1 MNNEIITKGKQM
13 KNKLLTTTAIAGLL
27 ISGAAV
33 AQTTVSGNLD
43 LTYKAIGNKNTKAD
57 SVRGFGK
64 ETQINITNK
73 GKLNNGVDYVA
84 GFSIE
89 HDGAESGSNVANG
102 TTSGTAM
109 FNENVYIDFIM
120 GSTTLTIGADHI
132 QNPDYEA
139 TNITGMADL
148 DEIIGGVKSSA
159 PAAVNNIG
167 SPYSAFGLGLVQ
179 DLGVG
184 KFSVYYAP
192 SQAAIAGDSHGGFST
207 FASYVDGSNSTYEVG
222 FRGNLGVTG
231 LDASLFYNSTDSND
245 KGTNSNSADNYKLQA
260 KYTKSGVTVAASHA
274 EQETNTT
281 ALSTTKKTRAYA
293 LGYAVNKDLTISY
306 GQAKTDGGTAAT
318 AAFDE
323 EIKAITVGY
332 NLGPV
337 AAGFSVGKVDNY
349 GNATASDGKTAQFT
363 LSTRF

>member
-1 MNNEIITKGKQM
+1 MR
-13 KNKLLTTTAIAGLL
+13 NKLLTTTAIAGLL

-43 LTYKAIGNKNTKAD
+43 LTYKALSHKSNKGE
-57 SVRGFGK
+57 SMRGFGK
-64 ETQINITNK
+64 ETQINISNK

-148 DEIIGGVKSSA
+148 DEIISGVKQA
-159 PAAVNNIG
+159 NPAAINNTG
-167 SPYSAFGLGLVQ
+167 SPYSSFGLGLVQ
-179 DLGVG
+179 DIGVG

-192 SQAAIAGDSHGGFST
+192 SQAAIAGDSHGGFTT

-222 FRGNLGVTG
+222 FRGSLGVKG

-245 KGTNSNSADNYKLQA
+245 KVTNSNSADNWKAQA
-260 KYTKSGVTVAASHA
+260 KYTIGDVTAAVSRA

-281 ALSTTKKTRAYA
+281 ALSTTKTTTAAA
-293 LGYAVNKDLTISY
+293 LGYALNKDVTVSI
-306 GQAKTDGGTAAT
+306 GRAITDSGVVAT
-318 AAFDE
+318 SSLDE
-323 EIKAITVGY
+323 EITAITVGY

-337 AAGFSVGKVDNY
+337 AAGLSVGKVDNY
-349 GNATASDGKTAQFT
+349 GNAADSNGKTAQFT
-363 LSTRF
+363 LSTKF

>member
-1 MNNEIITKGKQM
+1 M

-43 LTYKAIGNKNTKAD
+43 LTYKALTNKSDKGL
-57 SVRGFGK
+57 SMRGFGK

-89 HDGAESGSNVANG
+89 HDGQESGSNVANG

-148 DEIIGGVKSSA
+148 DEIISGVKQA
-159 PAAVNNIG
+159 NPAAINNTG
-167 SPYSAFGLGLVQ
+167 SPYSSFGLGLVQ
-179 DLGVG
+179 DVGVG

-192 SQAAIAGDSHGGFST
+192 SQAAIAGDSHGGFTT

-222 FRGNLGVTG
+222 FRGSLGVKG
-231 LDASLFYNSTDSND
+231 LDASLFYNSTDTND
-245 KGTNSNSADNYKLQA
+245 RGTNTSSADNWKAQA
-260 KYTKSGVTVAASHA
+260 KYTIGAVTAAVSRA
-274 EQETNTT
+274 EQDTNTT
-281 ALSTTKKTRAYA
+281 TLSTTKTTTAVA
-293 LGYAVNKDLTISY
+293 LGYALNKDLTVSI
-306 GQAKTDGGTAAT
+306 GRAETDSGVAASSSL
-318 AAFDE
+318 DE
-323 EIKAITVGY
+323 EITAITVGY

-337 AAGFSVGKVDNY
+337 AAGLSVGKVDNY
-349 GNATASDGKTAQFT
+349 ANAINSNGKTAQFT
-363 LSTRF
+363 LSTKF

>member
-1 MNNEIITKGKQM
+1 M

-43 LTYKAIGNKNTKAD
+43 LTYKAISNKTSKGD
-57 SVRGFGK
+57 SARGFGK

-73 GKLNNGVDYVA
+73 GKLNNGIDYVA

-89 HDGAESGSNVANG
+89 HDGQESGATG
-102 TTSGTAM
+102 ATTSGTAM

-132 QNPDYEA
+132 QNPDFEA

-148 DEIIGGVKSSA
+148 DEIISGVKNV
-159 PAAVNNIG
+159 PAGYVNNIG
-167 SPYSAFGLGLVQ
+167 SPYSAFGLGIVQ
-179 DLGVG
+179 DFGVG
-184 KFSVYYAP
+184 KFSVYYTP
-192 SQAAIAGDSHGGFST
+192 SSTAIAGDSHGGFST
-207 FASYVDGSNSTYEVG
+207 FSHYVDGNNSQYEIG

-231 LDASLFYNSTDSND
+231 LDASYFYNTIDSND
-245 KGTNSNSADNYKLQA
+245 RATNTNSADSYKLQA
-260 KYTKSGVTVAASHA
+260 KYTRSGVTAAASVA
-274 EQETNTT
+274 EQEVNTAATNTT
-281 ALSTTKKTRAYA
+281 KRSTSMA
-293 LGYAVNKDLTISY
+293 LGYALNKDLTISY
-306 GQAKTDGGTAAT
+306 GRAKTESGLTASPA
-318 AAFDE
+318 DE
-323 EIKAITVGY
+323 KIQAISVGY

-349 GNATASDGKTAQFT
+349 AHSLNQDGKTAQFT

>member
-1 MNNEIITKGKQM
+1 M

-43 LTYKAIGNKNTKAD
+43 LTYKAITNKNSKDLSA
-57 SVRGFGK
+57 RGFGK

-89 HDGAESGSNVANG
+89 HDGQESGSAG
-102 TTSGTAM
+102 AASTTSGTAM

-120 GSTTLTIGADHI
+120 GNTTLTIGADHI

-139 TNITGMADL
+139 TNITGMGDL
-148 DEIIGGVKSSA
+148 DEIISGVKAGSA
-159 PAAVNNIG
+159 AAITNVG
-167 SPYSAFGLGLVQ
+167 SPYSSFGLGLVQ
-179 DLGVG
+179 DVGVG

-207 FASYVDGSNSTYEVG
+207 FSSYVDGSNSTYEVG
-222 FRGNLGVTG
+222 FRGGLGVKG
-231 LDASLFYNSTDSND
+231 LDASLFYNSTDTND
-245 KGTNSNSADNYKLQA
+245 RATNSNKANNWKAQA
-260 KYTKSGVTVAASHA
+260 KYTLGNAIFAASRG
-274 EQETNTT
+274 EQDTNTT
-281 ALSTTKKTRAYA
+281 AALTTKTTTAVA
-293 LGYAVNKDLTISY
+293 LGYALNKDVTISI
-306 GQAKTDGGTAAT
+306 GRAETDSGVSAT
-318 AAFDE
+318 SGLDE
-323 EIKAITVGY
+323 EITAITVGY

>member
-1 MNNEIITKGKQM
+1 M

-43 LTYKAIGNKNTKAD
+43 LTYKAIGNKNSKAD

-64 ETQINITNK
+64 ETQINISNK

-89 HDGAESGSNVANG
+89 HDGQESGSAG
-102 TTSGTAM
+102 AASTTSGTAM

-132 QNPDYEA
+132 QNPDFEA

-148 DEIIGGVKSSA
+148 DEIIGGVKNVV
-159 PAAVNNIG
+159 PGYVNNIG

-179 DLGVG
+179 DLGIG

-192 SQAAIAGDSHGGFST
+192 SGTAIAGDSHGAFST
-207 FASYVDGSNSTYEVG
+207 FSTYVDGTNSSYEIG
-222 FRGNLGVTG
+222 FRGDLGVKG
-231 LDASLFYNSTDSND
+231 LDASYFYNTTDSND
-245 KGTNSNSADNYKLQA
+245 RGTNTNSADNWKLQA
-260 KYTKSGVTVAASHA
+260 KYTNSGVTVAASQA
-274 EQETNTT
+274 EQEVNTAAT
-281 ALSTTKKTRAYA
+281 LTTKKSRSMAI
-293 LGYAVNKDLTISY
+293 GYAVNKDVTIAY
-306 GQAKTDGGTAAT
+306 GRAKTDSGLAT
-318 AAFDE
+318 SPADE
-323 EIKAITVGY
+323 KIQAISVGY

-337 AAGFSVGKVDNY
+337 AAGFSVGKVENY
-349 GNATASDGKTAQFT
+349 AHTVAQDGKTAQFT

>member
-1 MNNEIITKGKQM
+1 M

-43 LTYKAIGNKNTKAD
+43 LTYKAIGNKNSKGD

-64 ETQINITNK
+64 ETQINISNK

-89 HDGAESGSNVANG
+89 HDGQESGSAASAS

-139 TNITGMADL
+139 TNITGMGDL
-148 DEIIGGVKSSA
+148 DEIISGVKTSN
-159 PAAVNNIG
+159 PAAINNVG
-167 SPYSAFGLGLVQ
+167 SPYSSFGLGLVQ
-179 DLGVG
+179 DVGVG

-192 SQAAIAGDSHGGFST
+192 SQAAIAGDSHGGFTT
-207 FASYVDGSNSTYEVG
+207 FSQYVDGSNSTYEVG
-222 FRGNLGVTG
+222 FRGSLGVKG
-231 LDASLFYNSTDSND
+231 LDASLFYNSTDAND
-245 KGTNSNSADNYKLQA
+245 RGTNTASADNWKAQA
-260 KYTKSGVTVAASHA
+260 KYTIGAVTAAVSFA
-274 EQETNTT
+274 DQETNTT
-281 ALSTTKKTRAYA
+281 VASTTKKTKAAA
-293 LGYAVNKDLTISY
+293 LGYALNKDVTVSI
-306 GQAKTDGGTAAT
+306 GRAITDSGVAAT
-318 AAFDE
+318 SSLDE
-323 EIKAITVGY
+323 EITAITVGY

-349 GNATASDGKTAQFT
+349 GNAIDSNGKTAQFT
-363 LSTRF
+363 LSTKF

>member
-43 LTYKAIGNKNTKAD
+43 LTYKAIANKTSKGD

-89 HDGAESGSNVANG
+89 HDGQESGSAG
-102 TTSGTAM
+102 TASTTSGTAM
-109 FNENVYIDFIM
+109 FSENVYIDFIM
-120 GSTTLTIGADHI
+120 GNTTLTIGADHI
-132 QNPDYEA
+132 QNPDFEA
-139 TNITGMADL
+139 TNITGMGDL
-148 DEIIGGVKSSA
+148 DEIIGGVNGTSA
-159 PAAVNNIG
+159 PSAINNIG
-167 SPYSAFGLGLVQ
+167 SPYSSYGLGLVQ
-179 DLGVG
+179 DIGVG

-192 SQAAIAGDSHGGFST
+192 SNAAVAGDSHGAFST
-207 FASYVDGSNSTYEVG
+207 FSHYVDGNNSTYEVG

-231 LDASLFYNSTDSND
+231 LDASYFFNSTDSND
-245 KGTNSNSADNYKLQA
+245 KARNANSADNYKLQA
-260 KYTKSGVTVAASHA
+260 KYTRSGVTVAASLA
-274 EQETNTT
+274 EQETNTAAT
-281 ALSTTKKTRAYA
+281 VVTTKKTTAMA
-293 LGYAVNKDLTISY
+293 LGYALNKDTTISY
-306 GQAKTDGGTAAT
+306 GRAKTDSGLTT
-318 AAFDE
+318 SPLDE
-323 EIKAITVGY
+323 KIQAISIGY

-337 AAGFSVGKVDNY
+337 AAGFSVGKVENY
-349 GNATASDGKTAQFT
+349 NHVAVEGKTAQFT